1 MSGHRFTALL
11 LLLFTACG
19 DDARPQDSG
28 LAGDPAGP
36 VSSTGA
42 DPAPTSTTS
51 ATSTGGDAT
60 PTSTATDPTGTSA
73 VTTGDAPRL
82 DLGVAPDFAAPATG
96 CTKVDLL
103 FVIDNSLSMA
113 AEQDSLIASFPGFIT
128 GIQAQLVAADSY
140 HVGIVSTDDYAD
152 NPASCR
158 TLGALVTSTGKAQC
172 GPYAAGG
179 GWMSEADDLA
189 ASFACAGRVG
199 ITGASDER
207 PVAAAIAA
215 IGDPLAAPG
224 ACNEGF
230 FRDDAL
236 LVITI
241 ITDEED
247 DAEMKN
253 GGSPGDPA
261 SWFAAIVARKAGLE
275 TNAVVL
281 TVVGGA
287 ANNQCPPYSPPQGA
301 EDAPRLRSFAES
313 FTYGSVGDVCADSYD
328 GFFQAAIAAI
338 DTACS
343 NFIPP
348 G

>member
-1 MSGHRFTALL
+1 MSGHILTAL

-19 DDARPQDSG
+19 DDTRPQDSGG

-36 VSSTGA
+36 MSSTGA
-42 DPAPTSTTS
+42 DPTPTS
-51 ATSTGGDAT
+51 ATSTTTSTGGEPT
-60 PTSTATDPTGTSA
+60 PTTTADSTSTSSATT
-73 VTTGDAPRL
+73 DAPRL
-82 DLGVAPDFAAPATG
+82 DLGAAPDFAAPATG

-128 GIQAQLVAADSY
+128 GIQAQLVDADSY

-179 GWMSEADDLA
+179 SWMSEADDLA

-261 SWFAAIVARKAGLE
+261 SWFTAIVARKAGLE

-281 TVVGGA
+281 AVVGGA
-287 ANNQCPPYSPPQGA
+287 SNNQCPPYSPPQGA

-313 FTYGSVGDVCADSYD
+313 FTYGSVGDVCADS
-328 GFFQAAIAAI
+328 
-338 DTACS
+338 
-343 NFIPP
+343 
-348 G
+348 